1 MKVLLI
7 SPNIET
13 LPDPVFPLGM
23 AYIAG
28 ALKQHRIPCQMLDL
42 CFTDDY
48 EKALNNAIDSFQPEL
63 VGLSLRN
70 VDNVSYPMYT
80 SYLAF
85 YKQVV
90 NVIRQRSQSP
100 IVVGGSAF
108 ALMPEPILTY
118 LDADYGITGEG
129 EVALVK
135 LIQRLENRT
144 AATTLKAPQVID
156 GHLEF
161 VANLDKL
168 ASPDRSGLDNA
179 AYLKLGGMGNIQTKR
194 GCPFKCV
201 YCTYPIIE
209 GRQVR
214 LRSPKRIC
222 DEIEAM
228 QEIYGVKNIFVVDN
242 EFNYPME
249 HAAFI
254 CQEIVQR
261 KLDVQWSCYAIP
273 GHINARLVEAMQT
286 AGCSGVEF
294 GSDAAEQ
301 TMLQNLGKDFT
312 VKAMMQASQIC
323 RQAGMPFCHS
333 LLLGGP
339 GETVETIRATLDT
352 VDALS
357 PTAVICMIG
366 IRVFP
371 HTRLARIAQAEGML
385 EPNEDFLKP
394 VFYLS
399 PPVKDEVLPLV
410 ETFAK
415 DHPNW
420 IFPGMKINMNTELQ
434 HKLRRFGIKGPLWEY
449 MGRGKYYRK
458 G

>member
-28 ALKQHRIPCQMLDL
+28 ALKQHRIPCRMLDL

-48 EKALNNAIDSFQPEL
+48 EKALINAIDSFQPEL

-90 NVIRQRSQSP
+90 AVVRQCSQSP
-100 IVVGGSAF
+100 IVVGGNAF
-108 ALMPEPILTY
+108 ALIPESILTY
-118 LDADYGITGEG
+118 LGADYGITGEG

-144 AATTLKAPQVID
+144 TANTIKEPQIID

-161 VANLDKL
+161 VANLDNL
-168 ASPDRSGLDNA
+168 ASPDRSGLDNT

-209 GRQVR
+209 GHQVR

-222 DEIEAM
+222 DEIEAV
-228 QEIYGVKNIFVVDN
+228 QETYGVKNIFVVDN
-242 EFNYPME
+242 AFNCPME
-249 HAAFI
+249 HAAFV

-261 KLDVQWSCYAIP
+261 RIDVQWSCYAIP
-273 GHINARLVEAMQT
+273 GYINARLVEAMQK
-286 AGCSGVEF
+286 AG
-294 GSDAAEQ
+294 
-301 TMLQNLGKDFT
+301 
-312 VKAMMQASQIC
+312 
-323 RQAGMPFCHS
+323 
-333 LLLGGP
+333 
-339 GETVETIRATLDT
+339 
-352 VDALS
+352 
-357 PTAVICMIG
+357 
-366 IRVFP
+366 
-371 HTRLARIAQAEGML
+371 
-385 EPNEDFLKP
+385 
-394 VFYLS
+394 
-399 PPVKDEVLPLV
+399 
-410 ETFAK
+410 
-415 DHPNW
+415 
-420 IFPGMKINMNTELQ
+420 
-434 HKLRRFGIKGPLWEY
+434 
-449 MGRGKYYRK
+449 
-458 G
+458 